1 MSDHMIDI
9 HSGIYEDTLRNWYI
23 FVFRG
28 ETSVIYAKK
37 FCLPKSPLINNKNQ
51 NMISPDNYVG
61 SISENQLKM
70 LQALKPDLRVE
81 DILNVIHEDNKR

>member
-1 MSDHMIDI
+1 MSNHMIDI
-9 HSGIYEDTLRNWYI
+9 HKWCAISRECYI

-28 ETSVIYAKK
+28 ETSVMYAREYY
-37 FCLPKSPLINNKNQ
+37 LPKSPLINNKNQ
-51 NMISPDNYVG
+51 NIISPDNHIG

-81 DILNVIHEDNKR
+81 DIINGITSNS

>member
-1 MSDHMIDI
+1 MSNHMIDI
-9 HSGIYEDTLRNWYI
+9 HSVSHKNALTNWYV
-23 FVFRG
+23 FVFKG

-37 FCLPKSPLINNKNQ
+37 FCLPESPLIHNENQ
-51 NMISPDNYVG
+51 NMISPDNYIG

-81 DILNVIHEDNKR
+81 DILNVIHADSKR

>member
-9 HSGIYEDTLRNWYI
+9 HSGIHKDTLRKWYI

-28 ETSVIYAKK
+28 ETSVIYAKE
-37 FCLPKSPLINNKNQ
+37 FYLHESPLIHNKNQ
-51 NMISPDNYVG
+51 NMISPDNYIG

-81 DILNVIHEDNKR
+81 DILNVIHADSKR